1 MALRNIS
8 NTIKTALSNN
18 DPLQVYHL
26 VKFEKPSQL
35 DHEAESASDYVYLT
49 DAPYPVT
56 YDSQTYHPGGLLKVG
71 KVPES
76 TEAKATNLTLI
87 LSATKLGKQSGVM
100 SVSCSS
106 IAKDAEGVLTV
117 DLDLFKSGFY
127 PGDIVTFSPS
137 VGNASFKARIDSLY
151 DNGTKIKITNVGTTT
166 IAAKTNVNHRV
177 KFDSSEV
184 DALVAGGIDN
194 SGATTTFSPI
204 SFDNYINRSVTIY
217 RVFSNPSDGVQIG
230 NPVILFKGII
240 AKGTLNEKPQ
250 GGSTISW
257 SLTSH
262 WGDFVRVAGRITSD
276 EFHRGLD
283 SSGISNEDSA
293 IRPEYVQDYGFQ
305 HADSSL
311 NVIASY
317 TDIGTKYKMVKRGGL
332 AGLLGGKKV
341 KEEKFELTKELDL
354 SLNLDA
360 RHIPLV
366 YGVQKV
372 DPIPV
377 FADVQVIPDSNSN
390 DNVASGST
398 NLFQAQVLCEG
409 PIGGIYD
416 IYMEDK
422 GLICRDEA
430 DSDVRTGSD
439 NDIPCIG
446 RMDRGNVLGGSSLYS
461 SSLLTNSQYGS
472 QDPMSA
478 GDFWQDP
485 NVTYTAPR
493 LYGPNSG
500 FQNRRVSSDGILH
513 RQSFKFPE
521 AKNIQLTVHTGKE
534 DQKADQTLLSLAANA
549 DFLVQKNYYRDDIS
563 TYWTEQHKLLDTAYV
578 VTKDVINAEDGRAP
592 DLSFVVRGKF
602 VDCHNYDGSYKISS
616 GDSTNFNLGDSVT
629 ITLADNSN
637 GGTATIIDR
646 WSFLNIQGISET
658 RLRFSFDVASTY
670 NSIVRDGTAG
680 KFTATKSGVGSLVF
694 ISPEYSN
701 NENFP
706 VTPTTPVAFAGFYV
720 FGASFDS
727 LSVPL
732 SREVS
737 TVTYTEYYEN
747 DRGGDAEQTVTRTHY
762 KYTLDFSGLSTTL
775 KDTLK
780 IISETN
786 GTIDLTA
793 TGNSQTKTVRL
804 ELDSLNTTTMIY
816 TIVGQTIEVDA
827 LLGGSTTSTGTT
839 SVTLTA
845 GSIRNYTL
853 VLQNSA
859 DSTDSTEVEGL
870 NIEVTKEDLLNE
882 NFSVL
887 LPSTGSLRTFCNTNN
902 ILVLSKNLPS
912 RFRTTSGT
920 GVDANY
926 LYGIQGSHLDTGLYT
941 DARVTTNPAM
951 QLLDYLTSK
960 RYGKGLDITK
970 DLDLESFKQVARNCD
985 TGSDVNL
992 LIEASN
998 SDFDSSSIGDKYKYP
1013 PSGNVQ
1019 WQGTVKSVTN
1029 ISKDGSNYKQVLF
1042 EDCIGKFGHKW
1053 YSYQSYENDHVV
1065 WTARGH
1071 WVKVGALG
1079 LSAGII
1085 SKPTSASTEIVYIRK
1100 VGGTQTTDEHVNT
1113 SLFTNLGNPFVKQ
1126 IDSNDNVVT
1135 GYTLYDS
1142 DDVKYWKY
1150 LGWDAP
1156 DQRYVTRHQ
1165 TNATIDTSNSVFDNV
1180 NSMLRQFNGIL
1191 RYANGKYFLD
1201 QKVKAKSVSLF
1212 GTDETIT
1219 EDDIVGNIKISDKG
1233 ISKTFNSVNAQII
1246 DPANN
1251 FEPRSIAF
1259 YNSIYKKQDKGIPRQ
1274 GSYDAPG
1281 ISNYFNARLNI
1292 KQVLDESRAGLEV
1305 SFTMAPR
1312 GYLLLAGNVIAI
1324 TYEKFNWTKKLFRIE
1339 NLNTRDDLLVDIVAK
1354 EHNDSA
1360 YLIDAA
1366 PSDLV
1371 AQYNTPTPGAQPPI
1385 VPDPI
1390 VASSVTATA
1399 DGFGGIRLSWTNSAN
1414 YSDASHLVEVYRN
1427 TTQSYTGG
1435 SGAQLVGLARGN
1447 VFTDSI
1453 TDDGQSVFYYWL
1465 RYSIDT
1471 VNNRQQRVIVT
1482 SPFEPRANANGVE
1495 GTSVDSQGPTG
1506 PTGPIGPTGSEGV
1519 DAAVVKL
1526 TSPDYSIVY
1535 TEGTPSPTGTLTLTA
1550 TAQHVNTPWFKFTGD
1565 GIADDSSFSATATK
1579 TYTIPTTPFVNH
1591 TIRVGV
1597 ANGDQNELAFDTIS
1611 IIGIESGE
1619 DGITV
1624 VNTNSAHTVPTD
1636 NSGTVLTNGFVGSGT
1651 TLEVYKGGTQLT
1663 NVSGTPGQ
1671 GQFSVSLSTSSV
1683 TADSSPTIGGGSAS
1697 KSFVLGPITALT
1709 ANTGFIKFD
1718 INIENTTVV
1727 ESYQTFSKSI
1737 QGVEGPSGPSG
1748 PSGPIG
1754 PSGATGLTRLDGQ
1767 HGYAK

>member
-49 DAPYPVT
+49 DAPHPVT

-578 VTKDVINAEDGRAP
+578 VTKDVINA
-592 DLSFVVRGKF
+592 VR
-602 VDCHNYDGSYKISS
+602 KI
-616 GDSTNFNLGDSVT
+616 
-629 ITLADNSN
+629 
-637 GGTATIIDR
+637 
-646 WSFLNIQGISET
+646 
-658 RLRFSFDVASTY
+658 
-670 NSIVRDGTAG
+670 
-680 KFTATKSGVGSLVF
+680 K
-694 ISPEYSN
+694 
-701 NENFP
+701 
-706 VTPTTPVAFAGFYV
+706 
-720 FGASFDS
+720 
-727 LSVPL
+727 
-732 SREVS
+732 
-737 TVTYTEYYEN
+737 
-747 DRGGDAEQTVTRTHY
+747 
-762 KYTLDFSGLSTTL
+762 
-775 KDTLK
+775 
-780 IISETN
+780 
-786 GTIDLTA
+786 
-793 TGNSQTKTVRL
+793 
-804 ELDSLNTTTMIY
+804 
-816 TIVGQTIEVDA
+816 
-827 LLGGSTTSTGTT
+827 
-839 SVTLTA
+839 
-845 GSIRNYTL
+845 
-853 VLQNSA
+853 
-859 DSTDSTEVEGL
+859 
-870 NIEVTKEDLLNE
+870 
-882 NFSVL
+882 
-887 LPSTGSLRTFCNTNN
+887 
-902 ILVLSKNLPS
+902 KN
-912 RFRTTSGT
+912 
-920 GVDANY
+920 
-926 LYGIQGSHLDTGLYT
+926 
-941 DARVTTNPAM
+941 
-951 QLLDYLTSK
+951 
-960 RYGKGLDITK
+960 
-970 DLDLESFKQVARNCD
+970 
-985 TGSDVNL
+985 
-992 LIEASN
+992 
-998 SDFDSSSIGDKYKYP
+998 
-1013 PSGNVQ
+1013 
-1019 WQGTVKSVTN
+1019 
-1029 ISKDGSNYKQVLF
+1029 
-1042 EDCIGKFGHKW
+1042 
-1053 YSYQSYENDHVV
+1053 
-1065 WTARGH
+1065 
-1071 WVKVGALG
+1071 
-1079 LSAGII
+1079 
-1085 SKPTSASTEIVYIRK
+1085 
-1100 VGGTQTTDEHVNT
+1100 
-1113 SLFTNLGNPFVKQ
+1113 
-1126 IDSNDNVVT
+1126 
-1135 GYTLYDS
+1135 
-1142 DDVKYWKY
+1142 
-1150 LGWDAP
+1150 
-1156 DQRYVTRHQ
+1156 
-1165 TNATIDTSNSVFDNV
+1165 
-1180 NSMLRQFNGIL
+1180 
-1191 RYANGKYFLD
+1191 
-1201 QKVKAKSVSLF
+1201 
-1212 GTDETIT
+1212 
-1219 EDDIVGNIKISDKG
+1219 
-1233 ISKTFNSVNAQII
+1233 
-1246 DPANN
+1246 
-1251 FEPRSIAF
+1251 
-1259 YNSIYKKQDKGIPRQ
+1259 
-1274 GSYDAPG
+1274 
-1281 ISNYFNARLNI
+1281 
-1292 KQVLDESRAGLEV
+1292 
-1305 SFTMAPR
+1305 
-1312 GYLLLAGNVIAI
+1312 
-1324 TYEKFNWTKKLFRIE
+1324 
-1339 NLNTRDDLLVDIVAK
+1339 
-1354 EHNDSA
+1354 
-1360 YLIDAA
+1360 
-1366 PSDLV
+1366 
-1371 AQYNTPTPGAQPPI
+1371 
-1385 VPDPI
+1385 
-1390 VASSVTATA
+1390 
-1399 DGFGGIRLSWTNSAN
+1399 
-1414 YSDASHLVEVYRN
+1414 
-1427 TTQSYTGG
+1427 
-1435 SGAQLVGLARGN
+1435 
-1447 VFTDSI
+1447 
-1453 TDDGQSVFYYWL
+1453 
-1465 RYSIDT
+1465 
-1471 VNNRQQRVIVT
+1471 
-1482 SPFEPRANANGVE
+1482 
-1495 GTSVDSQGPTG
+1495 
-1506 PTGPIGPTGSEGV
+1506 
-1519 DAAVVKL
+1519 
-1526 TSPDYSIVY
+1526 
-1535 TEGTPSPTGTLTLTA
+1535 
-1550 TAQHVNTPWFKFTGD
+1550 
-1565 GIADDSSFSATATK
+1565 
-1579 TYTIPTTPFVNH
+1579 
-1591 TIRVGV
+1591 
-1597 ANGDQNELAFDTIS
+1597 
-1611 IIGIESGE
+1611 
-1619 DGITV
+1619 
-1624 VNTNSAHTVPTD
+1624 
-1636 NSGTVLTNGFVGSGT
+1636 
-1651 TLEVYKGGTQLT
+1651 
-1663 NVSGTPGQ
+1663 
-1671 GQFSVSLSTSSV
+1671 
-1683 TADSSPTIGGGSAS
+1683 
-1697 KSFVLGPITALT
+1697 
-1709 ANTGFIKFD
+1709 
-1718 INIENTTVV
+1718 
-1727 ESYQTFSKSI
+1727 
-1737 QGVEGPSGPSG
+1737 
-1748 PSGPIG
+1748 
-1754 PSGATGLTRLDGQ
+1754 
-1767 HGYAK
+1767 